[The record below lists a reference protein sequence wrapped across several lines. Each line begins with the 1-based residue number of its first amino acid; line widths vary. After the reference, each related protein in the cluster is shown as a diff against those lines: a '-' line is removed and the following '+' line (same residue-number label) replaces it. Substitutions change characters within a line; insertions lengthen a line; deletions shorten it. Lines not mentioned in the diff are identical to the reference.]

1 MRSFLCRITGSS
13 DEQETQPPMSLNTIF
28 ISLEWDTIQFVGV
41 DVHFMLFVSSPVS
54 FETSV
59 LFAL

>member
-1 MRSFLCRITGSS
+1 
-13 DEQETQPPMSLNTIF
+13 MSLKATTF
-28 ISLEWDTIQFVGV
+28 ISLEWDTIQSVGV
-41 DVHFMLFVSSPVS
+41 DVDFMLVSSPVS